1 MDWISNRIYEIAVYP
16 IAQPIRQKLVYEKK
30 SLLRRQ
36 MSVVPHM
43 PESQMAKL
51 TITSQSE
58 QQTTELGQRLG
69 RSVEPG
75 TVIGLN
81 GTLGSGKTRLT
92 QGIGQ
97 GLDIAEGAIVSPTY
111 TLCVPHEGR
120 LGLLHLDAYRI
131 ADPSEVDELGLDEL
145 TENGVVL
152 IVEWSKRIETL
163 LPPIDLDVTI
173 EPTGEH
179 IRQFEFQSLSSLGQR
194 LLEQLRL

>member
-1 MDWISNRIYEIAVYP
+1 
-16 IAQPIRQKLVYEKK
+16 
-30 SLLRRQ
+30 
-36 MSVVPHM
+36 
-43 PESQMAKL
+43 MAKL
-51 TITSQSE
+51 KFTSQSE
-58 QQTTELGQRLG
+58 QETSELGERLG
-69 RSVEPG
+69 RVLEPG

-92 QGIGQ
+92 QGIGL
-97 GLDIAEGAIVSPTY
+97 GLDIAQGAIVSPTY

-152 IVEWSKRIETL
+152 IVEWSQRIETL
-163 LPPIDLDVTI
+163 LPPIDLNVTI
-173 EPTGEH
+173 KAQGEQT
-179 IRQFEFQSLSSLGQR
+179 REFGFQSLTPAGER

>member
-1 MDWISNRIYEIAVYP
+1 MARLTFTS
-16 IAQPIRQKLVYEKK
+16 
-30 SLLRRQ
+30 
-36 MSVVPHM
+36 
-43 PESQMAKL
+43 ESEEQ
-51 TITSQSE
+51 TS
-58 QQTTELGQRLG
+58 ELGQRLG
-69 RSVEPG
+69 RAMEPG

-92 QGIGQ
+92 QGIGL
-97 GLDIAEGAIVSPTY
+97 GLDIAQGAIVSPTY

-152 IVEWSKRIETL
+152 IVEWSQRIETL

-173 EPTGEH
+173 EPKGEH
-179 IRQFEFQSLSSLGQR
+179 ARQFEFQPFSPLGER